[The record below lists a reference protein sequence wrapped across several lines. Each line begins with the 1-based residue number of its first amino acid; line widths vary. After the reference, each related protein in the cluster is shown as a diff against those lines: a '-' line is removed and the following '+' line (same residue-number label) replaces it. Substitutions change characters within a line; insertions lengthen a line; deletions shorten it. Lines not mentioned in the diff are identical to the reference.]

1 MTSQTGWWVIRT
13 LFGRELEL
21 AEEIGQAGFGAF
33 CPSYTVTRRHRY
45 KRGKVIQSTLP
56 LFPSYLFL
64 PPDPDFRTAEFETHR
79 VKLQV
84 LRGTSGRLLV
94 SEAQMAVVREAA
106 EEASRTPT
114 ERKVQPGD
122 FVKLLRGVLKGES
135 AQVLRTRGR
144 TAFITLGGRREF
156 VVNISDLE
164 GTSGVA

>member
-1 MTSQTGWWVIRT
+1 MTGWWVIRT
-13 LFGRELEL
+13 LCGREFELECNI
-21 AEEIGQAGFGAF
+21 AQAGFGAF

-45 KRGKVIQSTLP
+45 KRGQVIKSTLP

-64 PPDPDFRTAEFETHR
+64 TPHPDFRPTAFETHR

-84 LRGTSGRLLV
+84 LRGSSGRVVV

-106 EEASRTPT
+106 EIASRVPV

-144 TAFITLGGRREF
+144 TAFLNLGTRE
-156 VVNISDLE
+156 VIVNISDVE
-164 GTSGVA
+164 AA